1 MSETLVKKQKA
12 EANCYG
18 NRTCLSIPKKDLKN
32 KEKTNDKDNLKEDF
46 INFKNYMI
54 GKLETMKSSFFAEV
68 KQVKNQLLNKGNNI
82 STSSMLEM
90 VIVQLQEPISILTEQ
105 LDRKHKVIDRL
116 LAKFGRGDNIEP
128 PFHYSST

>member
-18 NRTCLSIPKKDLKN
+18 NRTCLSIPKKDPKN
-32 KEKTNDKDNLKEDF
+32 KKKTNDKDNLKEDF

-54 GKLETMKSSFFAEV
+54 GKLETMKSSFFTEV

-128 PFHYSST
+128 PFHYCST